1 MYTSLS
7 GPTPRFAAGAAA
19 LLLALTAGCGGK
31 EAPSPTAANPAAT
44 APAAPAATAGSAA
57 TPPAPL
63 QTSTATWTP
72 EALEQLLA
80 PVALYP
86 DVVLV
91 QVLTAATNP
100 QEVLDA
106 GNWLIANASLT
117 GKSREESAQ
126 QAGFTPPIRGLMQ
139 SPEVIDKMCLNMGW
153 TEEVG
158 QAYVNDQAGVTSA
171 VQRLRAQAKDVGTL
185 ASSDK
190 LKVETVAAAS
200 PSEPPVIR
208 IEPPSPQVVYVPQY
222 DPVAAFAPTP
232 ASTAVPVAGTTTTTT
247 TQSGHSTGTL
257 VTTGLLSFGAG
268 ILVANIFDDDDDYWN
283 SGYYGNMWSR
293 PMPYYPPYP
302 YRPVYGNGFYPGYGY
317 NRPPSWGNNG
327 WGNNTNIIIN
337 QDNDYWNSWGDDDSI
352 LANRREPR
360 SPITAAKPTR
370 PELARLNAEAA
381 KGPKRPA
388 PSAAQTAE
396 WKGQKGYAGADPT
409 KRAAAASAAATARDR
424 GPATPGA
431 AAGARDRVATA
442 PKVQGTYAG
451 ARPGNAA
458 GAARPGAAKLPT
470 GPASAAKMAPNA
482 RPAGYDRGRVADA
495 AAARPTAVSRP
506 SRPTPE
512 LARPA
517 SRPAYAPE
525 SRPARPAYS
534 PESRPAR
541 PAYAQESRPSRPAYS
556 QQSRP
561 TPRPGMSPNRS
572 ASKMARP
579 APSRTAMS
587 GANRGGADRAAS
599 ARGRASTGG
608 KVPVQSRQAAAARQ
622 PRGR

>member
-1 MYTSLS
+1 MNTSLTR
-7 GPTPRFAAGAAA
+7 PTPRLAAGAAA

-31 EAPSPTAANPAAT
+31 QAPSPTEANPAAA
-44 APAAPAATAGSAA
+44 APSTPAATAGSAA
-57 TPPAPL
+57 APPAPL

-171 VQRLRAQAKDVGTL
+171 VQRLRAQARDVGTL

-190 LKVETVAAAS
+190 LKVETVAAAA

-222 DPVAAFAPTP
+222 DPVAAYAPTT
-232 ASTAVPVAGTTTTTT
+232 ASTVAPVAPTTTTTTTT
-247 TQSGHSTGTL
+247 TQSGHSTGAL

-268 ILVANIFDDDDDYWN
+268 ILVANIFDDDDDDYWN
-283 SGYYGNMWSR
+283 SSYYGNMWSR

-327 WGNNTNIIIN
+327 WGNNNTIIIN
-337 QDNDYWNSWGDDDSI
+337 QDNNYWNRYGDDATV

-360 SPITAAKPTR
+360 SPITAAKPNR
-370 PELARLNAEAA
+370 PELQRLNADAA

-396 WKGQKGYAGADPT
+396 GWKGQKGYAGADPT

-424 GPATPGA
+424 APATPGA
-431 AAGARDRVATA
+431 AGGARDRVAAA

-451 ARPGNAA
+451 ARPANVG
-458 GAARPGAAKLPT
+458 GAARPAVAKLPT
-470 GPASAAKMAPNA
+470 GPASGSKVAPNA

-495 AAARPTAVSRP
+495 AAPRPTAVSRP

-512 LARPA
+512 LSNPA
-517 SRPAYAPE
+517 SRPAY
-525 SRPARPAYS
+525 S
-534 PESRPAR
+534 P
-541 PAYAQESRPSRPAYS
+541 ESRPSRPAYS

-561 TPRPGMSPNRS
+561 TARPGMSPDRS

-579 APSRTAMS
+579 APPSRTAMS
-587 GANRGGADRAAS
+587 GSGRGGADRAAS

-608 KVPVQSRQAAAARQ
+608 TVPVQSRQAAAARQ

>member
-1 MYTSLS
+1 MNTSLTC
-7 GPTPRFAAGAAA
+7 PTPRLAAGAAA
-19 LLLALTAGCGGK
+19 LLLALTGCGGK
-31 EAPSPTAANPAAT
+31 QAPSPTEANPT
-44 APAAPAATAGSAA
+44 AAAPAAVDPAA

-86 DVVLV
+86 DVVLM

-117 GKSREESAQ
+117 GKTREESAQ

-139 SPEVIDKMCLNMGW
+139 SPDVIDKMCLNMGW

-158 QAYVNDQAGVTSA
+158 QAFVNDQAGVTSA

-190 LKVETVAAAS
+190 LKVETVAAAA
-200 PSEPPVIR
+200 PNEPPVIK

-222 DPVAAFAPTP
+222 DPVAAYAPTT
-232 ASTAVPVAGTTTTTT
+232 ASTVAPAAATTTT

-268 ILVANIFDDDDDYWN
+268 ILVANIFDDDDDDYWN
-283 SGYYGNMWSR
+283 SSYYGNMWSR

-302 YRPVYGNGFYPGYGY
+302 YRPVYGSGFYPGNGY

-327 WGNNTNIIIN
+327 WGNNNTIIVN
-337 QDNDYWNSWGDDDSI
+337 QDNNYWNRYGDDAAT

-360 SPITAAKPTR
+360 SPITAAKPNR
-370 PELARLNAEAA
+370 PELQRLNADAA

-396 WKGQKGYAGADPT
+396 GWKGQKGYAGADPT
-409 KRAAAASAAATARDR
+409 KRAAATSAASTARDR
-424 GPATPGA
+424 AAATPGA
-431 AAGARDRVATA
+431 AGGAKDRIAAA

-451 ARPGNAA
+451 ARPANAA
-458 GAARPGAAKLPT
+458 GAARPGTPKLPT
-470 GPASAAKMAPNA
+470 TGAASATKVAANSK
-482 RPAGYDRGRVADA
+482 PANFDRGRVADA
-495 AAARPTAVSRP
+495 SATRPPAASRP
-506 SRPTPE
+506 SRPAAE
-512 LARPA
+512 PA
-517 SRPAYAPE
+517 SRPAYSPD
-525 SRPARPAYS
+525 ARPA
-534 PESRPAR
+534 AR
-541 PAYAQESRPSRPAYS
+541 PATQ
-556 QQSRP
+556 P
-561 TPRPGMSPNRS
+561 TRDAG
-572 ASKMARP
+572 RP
-579 APSRTAMS
+579 APSRTAVA
-587 GANRGGADRAAS
+587 GADRGGADRAAS
-599 ARGRASTGG
+599 ARGRASTAG
-608 KVPVQSRQAAAARQ
+608 KVPAQSRQAAARQ